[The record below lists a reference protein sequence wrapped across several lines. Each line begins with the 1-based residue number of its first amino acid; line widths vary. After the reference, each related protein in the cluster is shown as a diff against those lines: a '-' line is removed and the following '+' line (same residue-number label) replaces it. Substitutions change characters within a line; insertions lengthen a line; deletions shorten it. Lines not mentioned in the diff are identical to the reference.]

1 MCALF
6 SATLPPA
13 SSARPANAGAADG
26 LRRHRWRA
34 LGTSC
39 ELQFVCEDEALAR
52 QFVGESE
59 DWVADFET
67 RYSRFRPDS
76 LVSRINAAAG
86 RDWVEVDEE
95 MEGFLDFC
103 GSLPFLTRGT
113 LDVTALPVMR
123 IWDYQAPVPR
133 VPADDEIAA
142 ALRLVGWAKVQREPG
157 RVRLPEPGMAIDFG
171 GWGKEY
177 AVDAVAALARSLGI
191 TRALV
196 DFGHDLH
203 AVGAAPGKP
212 GWHIGLENPADPG
225 GPCRGSLAAADVGIA
240 SSGDYLR
247 AFTVGGRRYGHI
259 VDPRSGR
266 PVANGCRQVT
276 VVAPTC
282 LQAGVLSTAIFILGP
297 ELGLALAGQSMGVEA
312 RVITERAVHQ
322 TRGFF
327 RHVVS

>member
-1 MCALF
+1 MSALL
-6 SATLPPA
+6 SRAPAPPPA
-13 SSARPANAGAADG
+13 VATDDVGPV
-26 LRRHRWRA
+26 RRHRWTA
-34 LGTSC
+34 LGTTC
-39 ELQFVCEDEALAR
+39 EVQFACADDALAAR
-52 QFVGESE
+52 FETGAVA
-59 DWVADFET
+59 WVADFEA

-76 LVSRINAAAG
+76 VIGRINAAAG
-86 RDWVEVDEE
+86 REWVEIDAE
-95 MEGFLDFC
+95 MEQLLDFC
-103 GSLPFLTRGT
+103 ASVHFLTQGT
-113 LDVTALPVMR
+113 LDVTATPVLR
-123 IWDYQAPVPR
+123 LWDYKAAAPR
-133 VPADDEIAA
+133 VPTDAEVAA
-142 ALRLVGWAKVQREPG
+142 ALRLVGWAKVQRAPG
-157 RVRLPEPGMAIDFG
+157 RVFLSEPGMALDFG

-212 GWHIGLENPADPG
+212 GWHVGLEDPANPT
-225 GPCRGSLAAADVGIA
+225 GPCRGSLAAADLAVA

-247 AFTVGGRRYGHI
+247 GFTVGGRRYGHI
-259 VDPRSGR
+259 IDPRTGR

-282 LQAGVLSTAIFILGP
+282 LQAGVLSTTLFILGP
-297 ELGLALAGQSMGVEA
+297 EAGLRLAGQTMGVEA
-312 RVITERAVHQ
+312 RILTDRAVHQ